1 MNFPLQLSFK
11 IAAFAQQISV
21 TEADGNPVCYVRR
34 KILKLKEVVEVFTSK
49 DRVNKLCDIKADKII
64 DFSATY
70 RFTDINEQNFGA
82 IQRKGMRSLWKSHY
96 LLSLNDEVTMEIREE
111 NPWAKVMDGL
121 LGEIPIVGMFTGY
134 MFHPS
139 FLITRI
145 ETGEEL
151 VRIKKQPAFFEG
163 KFTIEKL
170 GNFDDSEELRLLMSV
185 LMMVCLERRRG

>member
-1 MNFPLQLSFK
+1 MEFPLQLSFK
-11 IAAFAQQISV
+11 IAAFAQQIRV
-21 TEADGNPVCYVRR
+21 TDAAAAPICYVRR
-34 KILKLKEVVEVFTSK
+34 KMMKLKEVVEVFTSE
-49 DRVNKLCDIKADKII
+49 DRVQKVCEIKADKII

-70 RFTDINEQNFGA
+70 RFTDNNEQNFGA

-121 LGEIPIVGMFTGY
+121 FGEIPIVGMFTGY

-151 VRIKKQPAFFEG
+151 VRVKKQPAFFEG
-163 KFTIEKL
+163 KFILEKL
-170 GNFDDSEELRLLMSV
+170 GDFDESEELRLLMSV